1 MASFD
6 SVNYSLR
13 PSKSI
18 QRQLVFEGVRILQSH
33 LDLDRL
39 VYVGFGSIWFT
50 DFVMAHKLLGIDDM
64 VSIESNRIGFCRAV
78 FNSPYAT
85 VRVREGISSNVL
97 PTLYDD
103 GVIARRPWMIWL
115 DYDCEFNETI
125 RDDTRSVIENVPANS
140 ILLITF
146 NGNEMKYGQA
156 TDRPERLRELFKGV
170 VPDGLP
176 KRACKDER
184 MQETLASLATNFGL
198 SPLVNKALAVVHQG
212 VSSVVATAVTD
223 HVVGVRGQQI
233 DDLPLTFIT
242 PEKAGH
248 TGRRHRSR
256 AKGRE
261 HSAGVGARKTFQPGR
276 PGRNDG
282 GEKSGTRPCFSV

>member
-156 TDRPERLRELFKGV
+156 TDRPERLRFALYLN
-170 VPDGLP
+170 PM
-176 KRACKDER
+176 A
-184 MQETLASLATNFGL
+184 TLIEGYRDVLMYDRWPAWKPLAITM
-198 SPLVNKALAVVHQG
+198 VI
-212 VSSVVATAVTD
+212 SVVLFL
-223 HVVGVRGQQI
+223 I
-233 DDLPLTFIT
+233 
-242 PEKAGH
+242 
-248 TGRRHRSR
+248 
-256 AKGRE
+256 
-261 HSAGVGARKTFQPGR
+261 
-276 PGRNDG
+276 GRNLIRRFDHIYARSI
-282 GEKSGTRPCFSV
+282 SG